1 MSGDY
6 PSFSTAEMTDRR
18 DLLLSIVAEHDLDA
32 VLLYGADRSGSA
44 VQWATGWPVTREA
57 AVLIQPDRT
66 DTMWVQFY
74 NHVPNATRLA
84 PGVDVE
90 WGGPSTFSTVGET
103 LVARGIARL
112 GTIGPLRHTD
122 HLRLEGSLASVV
134 AIDSGYVR
142 LRMRKSAEEMDWLRR
157 GARLSDDAVLAL
169 GNGVRSGMDEYE
181 LGALVESA
189 YVAVGGT
196 THIHYFG
203 ITSMSE
209 PESFVPSQ
217 WPSTRKVRGGDVIT
231 TEISASWWG
240 YPGQVLRT
248 MAVGADATPGYL
260 ALHEVADAAYNALV
274 DRIRPGLHVSELV
287 EAADL
292 IAAAGYTIC
301 DDLVHGFGGGY
312 LPPVLGTKSRPAGP
326 VPELTLEEGMA
337 LVVQPNVITLD
348 ERAGVQ
354 TGGLVIVTADG
365 CEELQSAPRGLWRVG

>member
-1 MSGDY
+1 MSDDY
-6 PSFSTAEMTDRR
+6 PAFSTAEMTRRR
-18 DLLLSIVAEHDLDA
+18 DLLLGLVADHDLDA

-57 AVLIQPDRT
+57 VVLIQPDRT
-66 DTMWVQFY
+66 DIMWIQFY

-134 AIDSGYVR
+134 AIDSGYGR
-142 LRMRKSAEEMDWLRR
+142 LRMRKSGEELDWLRR
-157 GARLSDDAVLAL
+157 GAELSDGAVIAL
-169 GNGVRSGMDEYE
+169 RDGVRPGLDEYQ
-181 LGALVESA
+181 LGALVEGA
-189 YVAVGGT
+189 YVSTGGT

-203 ITSMSE
+203 VTPMSE
-209 PESFVPSQ
+209 PDSFVPSQ
-217 WPSTRKVRGGDVIT
+217 WPSTRKVRTGDLIT
-231 TEISASWWG
+231 TEISATWWG

-248 MAVGADATPGYL
+248 MAVGAEATPEYV
-260 ALHEVADAAYNALV
+260 ALHDVADAAYDALV

-287 EAADL
+287 DVADL
-292 IAAAGYTIC
+292 IDAAGYTIC

-312 LPPVLGTKSRPAGP
+312 LPPVLGTRGRPAGP
-326 VPELTLEEGMA
+326 IPDLTLGEGMA
-337 LVVQPNVITLD
+337 LVVQPNVITPD

-365 CEELQSAPRGLWRVG
+365 CEELQLAPRGLWRVG